1 MTIDEEQVERLL
13 VNSSEN
19 LKEFIKNWL
28 LVSNIDYTSLKFFFL
43 PYEGKQLHDRSKIN
57 LLRCSFQIAIQDFLI
72 ADDNWNEKKNF
83 PVQRE
88 GPVIITFS

>member
-28 LVSNIDYTSLKFFFL
+28 LVSNIDYTSLKFFSL
-43 PYEGKQLHDRSKIN
+43 MRENSCTID
-57 LLRCSFQIAIQDFLI
+57 
-72 ADDNWNEKKNF
+72 
-83 PVQRE
+83 QR
-88 GPVIITFS
+88 

>member
-19 LKEFIKNWL
+19 LKEFIFKKLVISFKYWL
-28 LVSNIDYTSLKFFFL
+28 YKSQVFL

-72 ADDNWNEKKNF
+72 ADDNWNEKKKIF
-83 PVQRE
+83 PWGKGR
-88 GPVIITFS
+88 